1 MARKPKK
8 GSVSEDGLTE
18 EAIVRAARLIVAESG
33 TSGLTMRRLS
43 DDLGVALGATYHHV
57 PNRQAL
63 LRLIA
68 KDIDRDL
75 VLPPRD
81 TGEWTDHVSSAVLQ
95 YAGLVGAHPGMA
107 AEIASDTMEMIPLS
121 LNRFLADTL
130 RSEGF
135 TQTDSDAVMV
145 ALFFYVGGLMLV
157 APGGVSDL
165 GQRDPVTLAH
175 FETGLR
181 ILLLGFA
188 AQMSKARSDADH
200 SPI

>member
-18 EAIVRAARLIVAESG
+18 EAIVQAARLIVAQSG

-63 LRLIA
+63 LRLVA

-75 VLPPRD
+75 VLPSTE
-81 TGEWTDHVSSAVLQ
+81 TGEWTDHVARAVLD
-95 YAGLVGAHPGMA
+95 YARLVNAHPGMA
-107 AEIASDTMEMIPLS
+107 AEIARDSLEMTPMT
-121 LNRFLADTL
+121 LNRFLAATL
-130 RSEGF
+130 QSAGF
-135 TQTDSDAVMV
+135 SATEIDVAMV
-145 ALFFYVGGLMLV
+145 ALFFYDGGLLLV
-157 APGGVSDL
+157 APVGVSELD
-165 GQRDPVTLAH
+165 RYEPVMLAH

-181 ILLLGFA
+181 ILLSGLA
-188 AQMSKARSDADH
+188 AEMGNVQAHRPAD
-200 SPI
+200 

>member
-18 EAIVRAARLIVAESG
+18 EAIVKAARLIVAQSG

-75 VLPPRD
+75 VLPELGAR
-81 TGEWTDHVSSAVLQ
+81 EWIDQVSQVILG
-95 YAGLVGAHPGMA
+95 YARLVSAHPGMA
-107 AEIASDTMEMIPLS
+107 AEIARHPVEMTPIS
-121 LNRFLADTL
+121 LNRFLAATL
-130 RSEGF
+130 RNEGF
-135 TQTDSDAVMV
+135 SQQDTDAVMA

-157 APGGVSDL
+157 APGGASHLGERDL
-165 GQRDPVTLAH
+165 ATLGH
-175 FETGLR
+175 FEAGLR
-181 ILLLGFA
+181 ILLLGFDR
-188 AQMSKARSDADH
+188 ARK
-200 SPI
+200 